1 MLRPVNV
8 ARPFAA
14 ECVFV
19 PDNVPPLGLAPIA
32 TLIDPLKPVTTFPAS
47 SSAATCTVD
56 IVAPAW
62 VVCGCWV
69 NPRSEERRVGEEG
82 GAGSA
87 VALYEEKDGL
97 VGVGGVVNRVQ
108 ALSVFRMESV
118 ASVA

>member
-1 MLRPVNV
+1 MLRPVKV

-14 ECVFV
+14 ERVFV

-69 NPRSEERRVGEEG
+69 NPRCVAGGGGGG
-82 GAGSA
+82 GAA
-87 VALYEEKDGL
+87 VMSNAVL
-97 VGVGGVVNRVQ
+97 VAPDNPAEVTRKG
-108 ALSVFRMESV
+108 
-118 ASVA
+118 

>member
-32 TLIDPLKPVTTFPAS
+32 ILIDPLKPVTTFPAS

-56 IVAPAW
+56 MVAPAW

-69 NPRSEERRVGEEG
+69 NPRCVAGGEIGRAAWRG
-82 GAGSA
+82 GVWLSA
-87 VALYEEKDGL
+87 VA
-97 VGVGGVVNRVQ
+97 VAVGGV
-108 ALSVFRMESV
+108 A
-118 ASVA
+118 ASVARVETVPEL